1 MSGMVAVNQ
10 IAAESVSGGDEATA
24 SLIATALGLIHV
36 LQVYTSVCTRGQSV
50 HRRLLTYDAPPPGHG
65 PSFTQTVGF
74 RLTNRK
80 IGRCSRLGLA
90 NVSQKYAYF
99 SAIIFWDLSLIN

>member
-1 MSGMVAVNQ
+1 MVAVNQ

-24 SLIATALGLIHV
+24 SLITTALGLIHV

-50 HRRLLTYDAPPPGHG
+50 RRRFLTYDAPPPGHG
-65 PSFTQTVGF
+65 PSFTPTVDF

-80 IGRCSRLGLA
+80 IGRCGRLGLA
-90 NVSQKYAYF
+90 NVSQKYAF
-99 SAIIFWDLSLIN
+99 LALSLYGIFR